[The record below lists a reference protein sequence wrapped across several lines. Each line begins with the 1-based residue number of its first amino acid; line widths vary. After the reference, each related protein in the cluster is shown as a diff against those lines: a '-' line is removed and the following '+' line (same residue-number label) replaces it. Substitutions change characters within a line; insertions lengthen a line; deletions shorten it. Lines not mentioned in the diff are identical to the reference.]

1 MRWQHGLSPPRHRCA
16 PPSCPLDPSLPP
28 VLAPAIP
35 SVLAVTPP
43 SPSDPSPRPRP
54 PSLNSHSARGLYLPF
69 HAWSTASSS
78 VCYMLLSL
86 LLSLQLSSGME
97 KEKSLFLEHSFCAR
111 HPAEGSPSPVS
122 SHSSAFLRACGWC
135 HPNVQMT
142 KLSLGA
148 QVIYPKS
155 HCPEGQ
161 DNRSSHL
168 PLPKCQV
175 LVHSRCSLLVLPS
188 LLPCMWDSRQLVII
202 QATPEKNE
210 NILKTKARGMQR
222 QRRKMSLGKA
232 GTCKLE
238 SSRTSNTLRKAV
250 LSRPFLFPTAL
261 QVLCPPSMGCLDPKP
276 SP

>member
-1 MRWQHGLSPPRHRCA
+1 MA
-16 PPSCPLDPSLPP
+16 CPLPGID
-28 VLAPAIP
+28 VLRPHVP
-35 SVLAVTPP
+35 WTPP
-43 SPSDPSPRPRP
+43 CPLSLHLPFPLCWLSLLRVPPTLHPRPRP

-111 HPAEGSPSPVS
+111 HPGKGSPSPVS

-155 HCPEGQ
+155 HRPEGQ

-175 LVHSRCSLLVLPS
+175 LVHSRCSLLVLRS
-188 LLPCMWDSRQLVII
+188 LLPCTWDLRQLVII

-222 QRRKMSLGKA
+222 QRKMSLGKA

-238 SSRTSNTLRKAV
+238 SSRTANPLWKAV

-261 QVLCPPSMGCLDPKP
+261 QVLHPPSMGCLDPKL